1 MTPNNSMY
9 AGQCPFTIA
18 QEHTTKT
25 QVQKVLIK
33 YSLAIPWTLN
43 ILGIPRYKVVIDN
56 KGEEPLQWAGL
67 CLKD

>member
-1 MTPNNSMY
+1 MY
-9 AGQCPFTIA
+9 AGQCPLSTIA

-33 YSLAIPWTLN
+33 YSLAFPWTLN